1 MFRSLR
7 NTQVLDGEPIT
18 ILTKQQYSAI
28 PMIPDYLYLD
38 HRIFF
43 SRKVF
48 ATHFGECGAHK
59 VFESI
64 DNKAF
69 NISFHGKFN
78 ATSKFE
84 NGFQRLR

>member
-1 MFRSLR
+1 
-7 NTQVLDGEPIT
+7 
-18 ILTKQQYSAI
+18 
-28 PMIPDYLYLD
+28 MIPVYLYLD
-38 HRIFF
+38 HRLFF

-48 ATHFGECGAHK
+48 ATYFGECGAHK
-59 VFESI
+59 VFASI

-69 NISFHGKFN
+69 NSFHGKFY